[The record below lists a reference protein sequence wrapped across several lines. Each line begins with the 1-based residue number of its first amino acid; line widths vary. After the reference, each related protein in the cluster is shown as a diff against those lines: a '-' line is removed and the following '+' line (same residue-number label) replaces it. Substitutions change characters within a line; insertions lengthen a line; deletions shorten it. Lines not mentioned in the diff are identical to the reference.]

1 MRHGRYHHGDLR
13 AALLVQ
19 AEQRLR
25 ERGVAGLSLR
35 ELARDLDV
43 SPGAPGRHFASKQEL
58 LSALALHGY
67 ERLAQVTASAM
78 GAAGATFAS
87 RLDAA
92 ARAYVDF
99 AVADPELLALM
110 FAAKHDGVPSPELA
124 AAAGGWFDG
133 MLELIDDGQRR
144 GEVRPGPRERVALPV
159 FASLHGFAM
168 LVVSGSLPPG
178 LAEAGLDDVIAAA
191 VQGCAAV

>member
-58 LSALALHGY
+58 LGALALRGY
-67 ERLAQVTASAM
+67 ERLARVTASAM
-78 GAAGATFAS
+78 DAAGETFAS

-110 FAAKHDGVPSPELA
+110 FAAKHDGDPAPELA
-124 AAAGGWFDG
+124 DAAAGWFDG

-144 GEVRPGPRERVALPV
+144 GEVKSGPRERIALPV
-159 FASLHGFAM
+159 FAALHGFAM
-168 LVVSGSLPPG
+168 LMVSGSLPPE

-191 VQGCAAV
+191 LQG

>member
-19 AEQRLR
+19 AESRLR

-43 SPGAPGRHFASKQEL
+43 SPGAPGRHFESKQEL
-58 LSALALHGY
+58 LAALALRGY
-67 ERLAQVTASAM
+67 ERLDRVTAAAM
-78 GAAGATFAS
+78 SAAGDTFAA

-99 AVADPELLALM
+99 AVAHPELLALM

-124 AAAGGWFDG
+124 AAANRWFER

-144 GEVRPGPRERVALPV
+144 GEVKAGPRERVALPV
-159 FASLHGFAM
+159 FAALHGFAM
-168 LVVSGSLPPG
+168 LMVSGNLPPE
-178 LAEAGLDDVIAAA
+178 LAEVGLDDVIAAA
-191 VQGCAAV
+191 VQGCAAA